1 VKPTVVIVGRP
12 NVGKSTLF
20 NRLTRSRD
28 ALVAD
33 VPGLTRDRHYG
44 DGRLGDR
51 PYYVVDTG
59 GLEPAAKD
67 GLLGEMARQ
76 TAAAL
81 AEADA
86 ILFLVDAREGVTPQ
100 DRRIAGEL
108 RRTRARVWLV
118 VNKAEGLEAAL
129 ATAEFHELG
138 SGEPHA
144 VSAAHGE
151 GVGAL
156 MDAVLAEFPPEADPA
171 ADAADAGDAIP
182 QVAVVGRPNVG
193 KSTLVNRLLGE
204 ERMIVFDAP
213 GTTRD
218 AIEVPFERY
227 GRRYVLI
234 DTAGVRRRGRVF
246 ESVEKFSVVKTMQAI
261 DRANVAILVVDAAD
275 GIADQDAHLAGYV
288 LERGRALVVAA
299 NKWDGLDAY
308 ARESAKRAIERK
320 LGFLAFARV
329 HFVSALAGEGLRPLL
344 ASVDDAYRAAMARLP
359 TPRLTRTLIEAV
371 ARQAPPRAG
380 LVRPKLRFAHQGGRN
395 PPIIVVHGSA
405 LGAVPASYRRYLEG
419 VFRKAFDLA
428 GTPLR
433 IEFRTGR
440 NPYVRQ

>member
-1 VKPTVVIVGRP
+1 MKPTIVIVGRP

-33 VPGLTRDRHYG
+33 FPGLTRDRHYG
-44 DGRLGDR
+44 DGRLGPR
-51 PYYVVDTG
+51 PYFAVDTG
-59 GLEPAAKD
+59 GLEPVARD
-67 GLLGEMARQ
+67 GLLGEMAKQ
-76 TAAAL
+76 TLAAV

-86 ILFLVDAREGVTPQ
+86 ILFLVDGREGVAPQ
-100 DRRIAGEL
+100 DKRIAAEL
-108 RRTRARVWLV
+108 RKARARVWLV
-118 VNKAEGLEAAL
+118 VNKTEGMDAAI

-138 SGEPHA
+138 LGAPHA
-144 VSAAHGE
+144 IAAAHDE
-151 GVGAL
+151 GVREL
-156 MDAVLAEFPPEADPA
+156 IDAVLDELPEAAPEEA
-171 ADAADAGDAIP
+171 LHGEEGPRI
-182 QVAVVGRPNVG
+182 AVVGRPNVG

-204 ERMIVFDAP
+204 DRMIVSATP

-218 AIEVPFERY
+218 AIEVPFEHA
-227 GRRYVLI
+227 GRRYVLV

-246 ESVEKFSVVKTMQAI
+246 EAVEKFSVVKTMQAI
-261 DRANVAILVVDAAD
+261 DRANVAILVVDAAE
-275 GIADQDAHLAGYV
+275 GVADQDAHIAGYV

-299 NKWDGLDAY
+299 NKWDGLDGY
-308 ARESAKRAIERK
+308 ARETAKRTLERK

-329 HFVSALAGEGLRPLL
+329 IFVSALQGDGLRPLL
-344 ASVDDAYRAAMARLP
+344 ASVDEAYHAAMTKLA
-359 TPRLTRTLIEAV
+359 TPRLTRTLIDAV
-371 ARQAPPRAG
+371 ARQAPPRSG
-380 LVRPKLRFAHQGGRN
+380 LVRPKLRYAHQGGSN

-419 VFRKAFDLA
+419 VFRKTFGLV

-440 NPYVRQ
+440 NPYARQ